1 MGAAAFIIAAIT
13 EIPYVNVIVVAA
25 VPAVVYF
32 LSVLFFVHI
41 EAAKEGIRLV
51 PAEEVPS
58 LKSVL
63 KSGGHLLLPAF
74 LMVFVLIQGH
84 SPNLAAV
91 VAIYSVVVVSYLRR
105 ETRLTP
111 QRLLDALVLGA
122 RNSLVVGAT
131 AGVVGLMIGAIMLTG
146 LGIKF
151 SDFIINATGGYL
163 FLTLTLVGV
172 VCYILGMGMTV
183 VAAYVVV
190 SVIAVPA
197 LQQLGVPLLASH
209 LVVFWF
215 ILTSG
220 VTPPVALAAFAASGI
235 AQSDVN
241 QTAYAAL
248 RMSLAL
254 LITPYLFAYTNLLE
268 VGNFGPMLLTAVSVT
283 LGFLAMVGC
292 LQGFLL
298 APVSPALRALLGASA
313 ALLFTP
319 WLLLRAPGFLALAG
333 VLVSQ
338 KWAGSQD

>member
-1 MGAAAFIIAAIT
+1 M
-13 EIPYVNVIVVAA
+13 
-25 VPAVVYF
+25 
-32 LSVLFFVHI
+32 
-41 EAAKEGIRLV
+41 
-51 PAEEVPS
+51 
-58 LKSVL
+58 
-63 KSGGHLLLPAF
+63 
-74 LMVFVLIQGH
+74 
-84 SPNLAAV
+84 
-91 VAIYSVVVVSYLRR
+91 VAIYSIVVVSFLRR

-111 QRLLDALVLGA
+111 RRLLDALVLGA

-209 LVVFWF
+209 LIVFWF

-268 VGNFGPMLLTAVSVT
+268 VNNFGPMLLTAVSVT
-283 LGFLAMVGC
+283 LGFLAMVGA

-298 APVSPALRALLGASA
+298 APVPPVLRMLLVVSA
-313 ALLFTP
+313 VLLFTP
-319 WLLLRAPGFLALAG
+319 SLLLRALGFLGLAG

-338 KWAGSQD
+338 KWAGQQA